1 MLKINEKISI
11 SEQYITINYVRSRG
25 PGGQNVNKVNTRAQ
39 LSFDLGNC
47 PELSAAVKKRLQ
59 KLAGSR
65 VTIDN
70 RLIIQS
76 DCYRLQN
83 RNRRECLDRLR
94 KLISKALIV
103 PKKRRPTQPTQASKR
118 KRLAD
123 KKHHSG
129 IKSLRSRVTSE
140 D

>member
-39 LSFDLGNC
+39 LSFDLENC
-47 PELSAAVKKRLQ
+47 PELNTAVKKRLK
-59 KLAGSR
+59 KLPGSK
-65 VTIDN
+65 VTDDN

-83 RNRRECLDRLR
+83 RNRQECLDRLR
-94 KLISKALIV
+94 KFISKALVV
-103 PKKRRPTQPTQASKR
+103 PKKRRPTKPTQASKH

-123 KKHHSG
+123 KKHRSS
-129 IKSLRSRVTSE
+129 IKSLRSKVTPQE
-140 D
+140 

>member
-1 MLKINEKISI
+1 MVKINEKITI
-11 SEQYITINYVRSRG
+11 SEQYITISYVRSRG

-47 PELSAAVKKRLQ
+47 PELSLTVKKRLQ

-65 VTIDN
+65 VTVDN

-83 RNRRECLDRLR
+83 RNRQECLDRLR

-103 PKKRRPTQPTQASKR
+103 PKQRRPTQPTRASKR

-123 KKHHSG
+123 KKHRSS
-129 IKSLRSRVTSE
+129 IKSLRGRVTSE

>member
-39 LSFDLGNC
+39 LSFDLENC
-47 PELSAAVKKRLQ
+47 PELSAAVKKRLI

-65 VTIDN
+65 VCGDG
-70 RLIIQS
+70 RLLIQS
-76 DCYRLQN
+76 DCYRLQS
-83 RNRRECLDRLR
+83 RNRQECLDRLR
-94 KLISKALIV
+94 KLISKALV
-103 PKKRRPTQPTQASKR
+103 APKQRRATQPSWASKR

-123 KKHHSG
+123 KKHRSG
-129 IKSLRSRVTSE
+129 IKSLRSRVAPE
-140 D
+140 E